1 MTVASIYTPSYSM
14 RLSLKVERGQ
24 DEIILLKAA
33 KIVTSYSSKIGGALG
48 TLSLIKNITFSL
60 RRLGVKGNSGSV
72 TEYDMFF

>member
-1 MTVASIYTPSYSM
+1 M

-48 TLSLIKNITFSL
+48 TFVNHL
-60 RRLGVKGNSGSV
+60 V
-72 TEYDMFF
+72 TNQTYHF

>member
-1 MTVASIYTPSYSM
+1 MTIASIYTPSYSM

-48 TLSLIKNITFSL
+48 TFVNHL
-60 RRLGVKGNSGSV
+60 V
-72 TEYDMFF
+72 TNQKYHF